1 MICISCDSDQH
12 SVLRE
17 LLEITAEWRSLATTL
32 EIPLREIR
40 AIEINHSGDVKA
52 CVVKMVERWFELQ
65 PSKLSWNTLC
75 AALREPLVGRPDI
88 AKAIEHRYHVSS

>member
-1 MICISCDSDQH
+1 M
-12 SVLRE
+12 LKE

-32 EIPLREIR
+32 EIPLHEIR
-40 AIEINHSGDVKA
+40 AIEFNHPRDVKA
-52 CVVKMVERWFELQ
+52 CVVKMVEKWFELQ

-88 AKAIEHRYHVSS
+88 AKVIEHKYYISSSSY